1 MQALLLRGGSNLTAI
16 GDDPLPCAWFMLQEL
31 AATSVKKDRESGQN
45 ALALLSHFAKGAR
58 EHLMGLPPV
67 LPVLQIPTELLKV

>member
-1 MQALLLRGGSNLTAI
+1 MQHIT
-16 GDDPLPCAWFMLQEL
+16 FLQDL

-58 EHLMGLPPV
+58 EHLLGLPPIM
-67 LPVLQIPTELLKV
+67 PPMQIPSKFLKARLFSYFPSTS